1 MNATPTGH
9 YIHLDYMPVPTKE
22 GTLYS
27 LLAVDN
33 ISQYCFPPVHAPA
46 VNIDAL
52 CKQIDALLSNADF
65 KKLKEQP
72 TLVLGHSEYLLQQL
86 NDRYQQKPKIIFNE
100 VATHQVTE
108 ALKEHLIAARLKR
121 QAS

>member
-9 YIHLDYMPVPTKE
+9 YIHLDFMPQPTKE

-52 CKQIDALLSNADF
+52 YKQIDALLNNADF
-65 KKLKEQP
+65 KKLKEPP

-86 NDRYQQKPKIIFNE
+86 NDRYKGKPNIIFDE
-100 VATHQVTE
+100 VAT
-108 ALKEHLIAARLKR
+108 ARMMKPLKDHLTAARTKR